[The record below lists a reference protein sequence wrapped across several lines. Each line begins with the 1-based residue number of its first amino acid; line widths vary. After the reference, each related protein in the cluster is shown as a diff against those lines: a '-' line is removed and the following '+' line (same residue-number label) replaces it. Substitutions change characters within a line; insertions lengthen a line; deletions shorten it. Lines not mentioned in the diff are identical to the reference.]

1 MCTKNFN
8 YVVSITTRTNCA
20 ICIDCRCIELHLG
33 CLCIMAEQLLP
44 PPHPSLPMAPHA
56 RVALAVT
63 AALSNPYSQ
72 PPLVQYRDPSQYQPA
87 ISSHYAQA
95 YMDFPTAPT
104 TTPRGNGPA
113 DPSSARRNAFGS
125 QNRQSSQSTMLLH
138 TSAAWYQPGNS
149 KCTFEGCSFT
159 ASPKTLEIHMMDRHL
174 IYPLGWEKRQ
184 KKPDWDADPS
194 LKGSTYT
201 LLPGVLKG

>member
-1 MCTKNFN
+1 MGE
-8 YVVSITTRTNCA
+8 RP
-20 ICIDCRCIELHLG
+20 
-33 CLCIMAEQLLP
+33 LP

-56 RVALAVT
+56 RVALAAT
-63 AALSNPYSQ
+63 AALSNPYFQ
-72 PPLVQYRDPSQYQPA
+72 PPLVEYPSQYQPA

-95 YMDFPTAPT
+95 YMNFPTAAT
-104 TTPRGNGPA
+104 TTPWGNGPA
-113 DPSSARRNAFGS
+113 DPSSARRNTFGS
-125 QNRQSSQSTMLLH
+125 KNRQSSQSTMPLH

-149 KCTFEGCSFT
+149 KCTVKGCSFT

-174 IYPLGWEKRQ
+174 IYPPEWEKRQ

-201 LLPGVLKG
+201 LLPRVVKG